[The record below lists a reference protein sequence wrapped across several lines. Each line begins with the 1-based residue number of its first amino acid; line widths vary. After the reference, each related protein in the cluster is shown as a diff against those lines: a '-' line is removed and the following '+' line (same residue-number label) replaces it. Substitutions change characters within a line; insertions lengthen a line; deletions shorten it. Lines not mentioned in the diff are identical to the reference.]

1 MDSFREEF
9 PILFMHTII
18 SKKYAEYWNIV
29 SENIKGLS
37 QELKNLYLKMVAF
50 DPKERPTIK
59 QILDDDWMK
68 EIREMNNEQLMQLE
82 NEIREEFL
90 RREPLIEIGKNF
102 LDFCPI
108 D

>member
-1 MDSFREEF
+1 
-9 PILFMHTII
+9 
-18 SKKYAEYWNIV
+18 
-29 SENIKGLS
+29 
-37 QELKNLYLKMVAF
+37 MVAF

-90 RREPLIEIGKNF
+90 RREPLIEIGKKK
-102 LDFCPI
+102 
-108 D
+108 